1 MRQARKG
8 EPVSCAHEN
17 FDAWVDVGRIT
28 DGDDGPV
35 IGFAADVRI
44 ECTGCGHR
52 FGFRGLTPGM
62 PPNEPGVTPD
72 ALEAHLP
79 LISPEELETIGPL
92 AALKMPS
99 GLTGYKINVR
109 GGGMGEP

>member
-1 MRQARKG
+1 MNC
-8 EPVSCAHEN
+8 EHPDFN
-17 FDAWVDVGRIT
+17 AWVEVNRIHA
-28 DGDDGPV
+28 DDKTL

-44 ECTGCGHR
+44 ECSVCKRR

-62 PPNEPGVTPD
+62 PSNQPGVTVD

-79 LISPEELETIGPL
+79 LISPAELEAFGPL

-99 GLTGYKINVR
+99 GLGGFEIRVR
-109 GGGMGEP
+109 DVE